1 MVADRSRTRVDV
13 DRHGGLEDAQGMLTR
28 GLARFVPAPVARRAV
43 AVSVETDREGYD
55 RGEPVE
61 ITVTFTNRLP
71 IPVAVPTPQ
80 RRRWGWT
87 LDGELEASDER
98 RYTRPSPSTFAFRAG
113 ERKRV
118 SVVWSGRLERTD
130 GVHESVLPAPGT
142 YEIGAFVAT
151 REGTYRPSDATTV
164 EIR

>member
-1 MVADRSRTRVDV
+1 MVADRSRARADA
-13 DRHGGLEDAQGMLTR
+13 DRHDALEDAQGMLTR

-61 ITVTFTNRLP
+61 
-71 IPVAVPTPQ
+71 VPTPE

-87 LDGELEASDER
+87 VDGELEASDER